1 MYYGK
6 ERYTYRKQNNT
17 WKMTSEETSRNCR
30 LLHSSQVRA
39 LSMKK
44 KKKIWTDINL
54 RTRFHL
60 IEELS
65 ASFYIFT

>member
-1 MYYGK
+1 MYYGE
-6 ERYTYRKQNNT
+6 ERYTYKKQNNT
-17 WKMTSEETSRNCR
+17 WKMTSEETSRNC
-30 LLHSSQVRA
+30 A
-39 LSMKK
+39 LSMKR
-44 KKKIWTDINL
+44 KKKIWTDTHL